1 MIIIYGTST
10 QQTLPHEPSLRLV
23 RCSNRIGC
31 FKRIFFCLYYLL
43 PVMMLKIKIVN
54 NMNSSVTEMIEE
66 PLMIPSQPPI
76 LAEN

>member
-1 MIIIYGTST
+1 
-10 QQTLPHEPSLRLV
+10 
-23 RCSNRIGC
+23 
-31 FKRIFFCLYYLL
+31 
-43 PVMMLKIKIVN
+43 MMLKIKIVN